1 MPNFEIESTR
11 AFWEHYMGGQ
21 ISDVIKYME
30 LFEDDSTLNNPEV
43 KELLTEFGS
52 KLDHATDVSAIP
64 LKEFIKIAASM
75 HMSQKLRLMQVI
87 DSITPGKA
95 TQMISTAEAEKSDPA
110 CAKFL
115 ERNKKFECTRI
126 LREVYQPDRLKA
138 LMSLYE

>member
-1 MPNFEIESTR
+1 MPSFEIESTR

-21 ISDVIKYME
+21 VSDIIKYME
-30 LFEDDSTLNNPEV
+30 LFEEDSTHNNTEV
-43 KELLTEFGS
+43 KELFIELGS
-52 KLDHATDVSAIP
+52 KFDHATSIDPIP

-95 TQMISTAEAEKSDPA
+95 TQMISVAEANQSDAA